1 MSLIGTP
8 DEQRVADA
16 RKAAMADVLKVK
28 DQEPDPGAQRLPVR
42 DLHHALAGR
51 GPGHRSPYH

>member
-16 RKAAMADVLKVK
+16 RKAAMEDVLKVI
-28 DQEPDPGAQRLPVR
+28 RI
-42 DLHHALAGR
+42 
-51 GPGHRSPYH
+51 RSRN